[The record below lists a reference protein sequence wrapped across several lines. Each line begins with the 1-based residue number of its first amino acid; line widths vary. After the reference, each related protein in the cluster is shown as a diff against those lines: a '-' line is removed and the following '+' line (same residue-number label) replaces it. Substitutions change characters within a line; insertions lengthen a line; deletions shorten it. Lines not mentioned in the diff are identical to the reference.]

1 MAEVPENPG
10 SPGSPEPPPFQPVA
24 AQYQP
29 VPATNP
35 GAAPGPVS
43 PFPAAPAKTGGT
55 SALKI
60 ILWVVGVIV
69 VLVILVVG
77 VVGFIGWRIVHG
89 IHVNKDS
96 TSITVPGGGTFTTNS
111 TEKYTPEELGTDIY
125 PGAVQGKVGNMR
137 MSMPSG
143 SVVSASYLTSD
154 SKEQVINFYKSKF
167 GDQATSMDMGASAIV
182 TLKKSAHEQITV
194 TIAQESGQSEGKTQI
209 HIMHTRD
216 NQAK

>member
-10 SPGSPEPPPFQPVA
+10 SQGSPEPPPFQPIA

-29 VPATNP
+29 VPPQNP

-43 PFPAAPAKTGGT
+43 PFPAAPAKSGGT

-60 ILWVVGVIV
+60 ILWVVGIIV
-69 VLVILVVG
+69 VLVMLVVG
-77 VVGFIGWRIVHG
+77 VIGYGIWRIAHSV
-89 IHVNKDS
+89 HVNKDN
-96 TSITVPGGGTFTTNS
+96 TTITVPGGGTFSANS
-111 TEKYTPEELGTDIY
+111 TEKYTAAELGTDIY
-125 PGAVQGKVGNMR
+125 PGALPGKAGNMR

-154 SKEQVINFYKSKF
+154 SKEQVVNFYKSKL
-167 GDQATSMDMGASAIV
+167 GDQATSMDMGASAILS
-182 TLKKSAHEQITV
+182 LKKSAHEQVTV

-209 HIMHTRD
+209 HIMHTTD